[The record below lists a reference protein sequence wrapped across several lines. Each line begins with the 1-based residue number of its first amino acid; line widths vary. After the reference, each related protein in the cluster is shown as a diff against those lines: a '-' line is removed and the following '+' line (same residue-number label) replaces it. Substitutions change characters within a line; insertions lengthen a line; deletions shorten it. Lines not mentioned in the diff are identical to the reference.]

1 MHWSMSA
8 IGVHGRR
15 APDQGDPATL
25 RLHTYIAWRVAAL
38 WERLRHERAQ
48 GMVEYGLILV
58 LVAIAVVIALSSVG
72 GQLKTV
78 FNTIKNGLLT

>member
-1 MHWSMSA
+1 
-8 IGVHGRR
+8 
-15 APDQGDPATL
+15 
-25 RLHTYIAWRVAAL
+25 VAAL
-38 WERLRHERAQ
+38 WERLRRERAQ